1 MKMKYV
7 CSVLSFG
14 LIWWY
19 TELER
24 RLLVVKHHLS
34 DSIRLLQS
42 PLAPGLYLELF
53 ICFIHVPPGLTDNL
67 VRAEWQL
74 LTFIRLYHI
83 TKYMREHHPMRYHR
97 MTEILKT
104 VASVKLS
111 STFLLKSYFLKKP
124 MPMLVGLYIFN
135 VFAVGYIIYA
145 LERNSGTCMEYQVK

>member
-1 MKMKYV
+1 M
-7 CSVLSFG
+7 
-14 LIWWY
+14 
-19 TELER
+19 
-24 RLLVVKHHLS
+24 VVKHHLS

-42 PLAPGLYLELF
+42 PLAAGLYLELF
-53 ICFIHVPPGLTDNL
+53 ICFIHVPPGVTDSI
-67 VRAEWQL
+67 VRPEWQL

-124 MPMLVGLYIFN
+124 LPMLVGLYIFN

-145 LERNSGTCMEYQVK
+145 LERNSGTCMEYQVIDRI

>member
-1 MKMKYV
+1 MMT
-7 CSVLSFG
+7 L
-14 LIWWY
+14 
-19 TELER
+19 
-24 RLLVVKHHLS
+24 
-34 DSIRLLQS
+34 
-42 PLAPGLYLELF
+42 
-53 ICFIHVPPGLTDNL
+53 LTDQML
-67 VRAEWQL
+67 MGAIRPITEQAL
-74 LTFIRLYHI
+74 SISMKTCLRLYHI

-145 LERNSGTCMEYQVK
+145 LERNSGTCMEYQDVVWLMGVTITNLGFGDFTPGSQVARSI